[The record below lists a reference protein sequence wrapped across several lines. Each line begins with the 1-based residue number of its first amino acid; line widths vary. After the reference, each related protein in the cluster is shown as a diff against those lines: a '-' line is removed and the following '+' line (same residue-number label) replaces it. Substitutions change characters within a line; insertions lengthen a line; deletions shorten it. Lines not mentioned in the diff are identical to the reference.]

1 MLTRF
6 VRGQLIAFV
15 IVTIVTL
22 TYVGSSFV
30 GIPRLLGFG
39 TYPVTL
45 RLPDASG
52 LYPKALVTYRGVDAG
67 QVSDLGLDNGQV
79 VVSLRINNGI
89 HVPAD
94 LTAEVHSTS
103 AVGEQYVNLIPR
115 SDRGPVLA
123 AGSVI
128 PADRAKLPVSTSQLL
143 DNSLAL
149 LRSIPRDSL
158 KTTVDELYQAFNG
171 STDSWGLLLD
181 SGIALQQDANANL
194 QPTLKLIND
203 LNPVLATQ
211 QQVGPRIRS
220 WTHDLA
226 GFTAQL
232 ALSDHD
238 VRGLIAHGAPFADQ
252 LRDTFNDLRPVLPNV
267 LADAATIGEV
277 ADAYLPSIE
286 HVLTLFPV
294 AVEAVQ
300 SITPADRLND
310 NYVVGNFNLKLSV
323 NDPPFC
329 TQGFEFAHQRRD
341 PNDLGPE
348 PSARNSYCNVAHND
362 PRIVRGARNDPCP
375 NNPDRRSVTA
385 AGCGLVFKRIFAPNS
400 PRPATPLNGG
410 NLTDAAAAGLL
421 GARLPFADLGHT
433 GWNPLTWQEVVTTP
447 LRPS

>member
-30 GIPRLLGFG
+30 GIPRMLGFG

-67 QVSDLGLDNGQV
+67 QVSDIGLNNGQA
-79 VVSLRINNGI
+79 VVSLRINDGI
-89 HVPAD
+89 RLPAD

-103 AVGEQYVNLIPR
+103 PVGEQYVNLIPR
-115 SDRGPVLA
+115 TEQGPLLT

-128 PADRAKLPVSTSQLL
+128 PADRATLPVSTSQLL

-158 KTTVDELYQAFNG
+158 RTTVDELYQAFNG
-171 STDSWGLLLD
+171 STDNWGLLLD
-181 SGIALQQDANANL
+181 SGIALQRDANANL
-194 QPTLKLIND
+194 DPTLKLIED

-211 QQVGPRIRS
+211 QRAGPEIRS

-277 ADAYLPSIE
+277 SDAYLPSIE
-286 HVLTLFPV
+286 HILTLYP
-294 AVEAVQ
+294 AALEAVQ
-300 SITPADRLND
+300 SITPADRVND
-310 NYVVGNFNLKLSV
+310 NYVVGNINLKLSV

-348 PSARNSYCNVAHND
+348 PSAQNSYCKVPRDD
-362 PRIVRGARNDPCP
+362 PRIVRGARNNPCP
-375 NNPDRRSVTA
+375 NDADRRSATA
-385 AGCGLVFKRIFAPNS
+385 AGCGLVFTRLFAPNA
-400 PRPATPLNGG
+400 PRPATPLGAG
-410 NLTDAAAAGLL
+410 SLISAAAAS
-421 GARLPFADLGHT
+421 LPEATMPFTDLGHG
-433 GWNPLTWQEVVTTP
+433 GWNPLTWRDVVTTP
-447 LRPS
+447 LRP

>member
-15 IVTIVTL
+15 VVTIVTL
-22 TYVGSSFV
+22 TYVGASFV
-30 GIPRLLGFG
+30 GIPRMLGFG

-45 RLPDASG
+45 RLPEASG

-67 QVSDLGLDNGQV
+67 QVSDLGLNDGQV
-79 VVSLRINNGI
+79 VVSLRLNNGI
-89 HVPAD
+89 HIPAD

-103 AVGEQYVNLIPR
+103 PVGEQYVNLIPR
-115 SDRGPVLA
+115 TEQGPILA

-128 PADRAKLPVSTSQLL
+128 PADRTTLPVSTSELL
-143 DNSLAL
+143 GNSLAL

-158 KTTVDELYQAFNG
+158 NTTVDELYQAFNG
-171 STDSWGLLLD
+171 ASDSWGLLLD
-181 SGIALQQDANANL
+181 SAIALQQDANANL
-194 QPTLKLIND
+194 DPTLKLIKD

-238 VRGLIAHGAPFADQ
+238 VRRLISHGAPFADQ

-277 ADAYLPSIE
+277 SDAYLPSIE
-286 HVLTLFPV
+286 HILTLYPA
-294 AVEAVQ
+294 AVEAAQ
-300 SITPADRLND
+300 SITPADRLDD
-310 NYVVGNFNLKLSV
+310 NYVVGNINLKLSV

-348 PSARNSYCNVAHND
+348 PSAQNSYCKVPRDD
-362 PRIVRGARNDPCP
+362 PRIVRGARNNPCP
-375 NNPDRRSVTA
+375 NNPDRRSATA
-385 AGCGLVFKRIFAPNS
+385 AGCGLVFTRLFAPNA
-400 PRPATPLNGG
+400 PRSATSLGAG
-410 NLTDAAAAGLL
+410 SLTGAAAANLPE
-421 GARLPFADLGHT
+421 ATLPFTDLGHS
-433 GWNPLTWQEVVTTP
+433 GWNPLTWRDVVTTA
-447 LRPS
+447 LRP